1 MNGPANDYGVDP
13 LLSGHPF
20 VRARCAR
27 RSRSFGRISWYCRSS
42 SRTAGCVAVASS
54 QIPPSTFP
62 EFDDLVRCEDAL
74 IGVLADAHEVDG
86 LTGHAHQ
93 SPG

>member
-1 MNGPANDYGVDP
+1 
-13 LLSGHPF
+13 
-20 VRARCAR
+20 
-27 RSRSFGRISWYCRSS
+27 
-42 SRTAGCVAVASS
+42 VAVASS